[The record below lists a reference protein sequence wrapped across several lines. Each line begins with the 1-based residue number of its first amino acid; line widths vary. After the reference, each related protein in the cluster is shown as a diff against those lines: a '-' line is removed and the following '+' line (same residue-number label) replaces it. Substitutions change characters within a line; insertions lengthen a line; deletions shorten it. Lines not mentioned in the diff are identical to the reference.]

1 MTYIHY
7 RRGDIFESDTQVIVN
22 TVNCKG
28 VMGKGLALAFK
39 QKYPDM
45 FEVYKQDCKTGRLHI
60 GRPTLYQKSN
70 PWILNFPTK
79 DDWRL
84 PSKPEYLSA
93 GLEYLVANYKKVGIK
108 SIAFPKL
115 GAQNGKLSW
124 DDVGPLMTKY
134 LSQLDIDVF
143 IYITENDIEYQAD
156 VPSKLVTE
164 EEIWKQFN
172 EIALSI
178 NRLEDEIHLSKKAA
192 KLVSEKRKSMEFL
205 SQVDVDTILLAKRPL
220 EQIKKYIR
228 EQCAMPTEL
237 PGMKCEENARINKKK
252 SSSTRKQKETRQE
265 KKELSKPPLFS
276 SDEIAL

>member
-1 MTYIHY
+1 MAHIRY
-7 RRGDIFESDTQVIVN
+7 RKGDIFESDTQVIVN

-45 FEVYKQDCKTGRLHI
+45 FDVYKQDCKTGRLHI

-84 PSKPEYLSA
+84 PSKLEYLAA

-115 GAQNGKLSW
+115 GAQNGRLSW
-124 DDVGPLMTKY
+124 DEVGPLMTKY

-143 IYITENDIEYQAD
+143 IYITEDDTEYQAD
-156 VPSKLVTE
+156 SFSQVVTE
-164 EEIWKQFN
+164 EDIWKRFSD
-172 EIALSI
+172 IALSLSSLQ
-178 NRLEDEIHLSKKAA
+178 NEIHLSKKAA
-192 KLVSEKRKSMEFL
+192 KLVFDKRKSVEFL
-205 SQVDVDTILLAKRPL
+205 SQAEIDTILLAKRPL
-220 EQIKKYIR
+220 DQIKKYIR
-228 EQCAMPTEL
+228 EQYAAPTEL
-237 PGMKCEENARINKKK
+237 PGMKCEEKAEFSKKK
-252 SSSTRKQKETRQE
+252 LSSIRKQKVVRQKET
-265 KKELSKPPLFS
+265 ELSETPLFPRTK
-276 SDEIAL
+276 